1 MSGEEVKAVEAE
13 SVKPHDQAESNGNEK
28 TPPTDKPATTES
40 NVDDAEAA
48 ADKHKDGR
56 SAKDQRGN

>member
-13 SVKPHDQAESNGNEK
+13 SVKSHESNVNENAV
-28 TPPTDKPATTES
+28 PAETTGPTES
-40 NVDDAEAA
+40 NVDEAEARL
-48 ADKHKDGR
+48 DKHKDER